1 MNKSRKL
8 RSRNNKTRKI
18 KSYKSKT
25 YKSKTYK
32 SKTYKSKTYKSKT
45 RNYNKRKS
53 GGDIMYYPTSYG
65 KEHFDSKQLGKNMI
79 CSDDNVCLAF
89 GKLSDKVTKSFNGF
103 VDFSYA
109 GNFIKRIGAP
119 SENGFVFEIENI
131 RREYRAYSVL
141 KSAQEPTSDNLMY
154 EYVVGQ
160 YINKV
165 NNLYPCFLETYG
177 LFRYNTEH
185 QWKSFLDEKVNSEK
199 KIEGLTILQDALVP
213 QEIDFAVGCK
223 KSKHLAILIQHLP
236 KPETLEKLSNNAS
249 FIKNELIYALFQLYI
264 PLAKLMNNFTHYD
277 LHLGNVLLYEPVK
290 GKYIEYHYHLTPTIE
305 NTVTKPTATKGKS
318 RTTRTAHMASMALE
332 TISFK
337 SSYLLKIIDY
347 GRSYFFDDERN
358 NSLQVYN
365 DICKTNACD
374 KVVSSGTI
382 DCGAS
387 YGLSWLEDD
396 SKAPAD
402 SHFISSQH
410 KNISHDLLPLS
421 RIYENNTGKNAQR
434 LPADLFSLI
443 KNAMYEQAYGTY
455 HAETAVMTEFPEEIN
470 NVQDAAIV
478 IADFVKRPEYI
489 RHNNAVHRNEG
500 YKLGDL
506 HIWMDGSRPM
516 EFKGAAAA
524 SH

>member
-1 MNKSRKL
+1 MNKSCKLKSRKL
-8 RSRNNKTRKI
+8 KKRNNKTRKI
-18 KSYKSKT
+18 KTKK
-25 YKSKTYK
+25 
-32 SKTYKSKTYKSKT
+32 
-45 RNYNKRKS
+45 YNKRKS

-79 CSDDNVCLAF
+79 CSDDNNVCLAF
-89 GKLSDKVTKSFNGF
+89 GDLSDKVTASFNGF
-103 VDFSYA
+103 VDFNYA
-109 GNFIKRIGAP
+109 RKYIKRIGAP
-119 SENGFVFEIENI
+119 SENGFVFEIENAS
-131 RREYRAYSVL
+131 REYTAYSIL
-141 KSAQEPTSDNLMY
+141 KSARESTSDNLMY

-160 YINKV
+160 YINKL
-165 NNLYPCFLETYG
+165 NKLYPCFLETYG
-177 LFRYNTEH
+177 LFKYKTDH
-185 QWKSFLDEKVNSEK
+185 QWESFLGKKVNSEK
-199 KIEGLTILQDALVP
+199 KIEGSNVLKDALVP
-213 QEIDFAVGCK
+213 QPIDYASGCK
-223 KSKHLAILIQHLP
+223 NSKHLAILIQHLP
-236 KPETLEKLSNNAS
+236 KPESLEELSMNTS

-290 GKYIEYHYHLTPTIE
+290 DKYIEYHYHFTPTIE
-305 NTVTKPTATKGKS
+305 NTATKATVTKPTVTKPTVTKPTVTQGKS

-365 DICKTNACD
+365 DICETNACD

-410 KNISHDLLPLS
+410 KNISHDLLPLD
-421 RIYENNTGKNAQR
+421 RIYKNNTGKNAQK
-434 LPADLFSLI
+434 LPADLFSLM
-443 KNAMYEQAYGTY
+443 KKVMYEDSYGTY

-478 IADFVKRPEYI
+478 IADFVKSPEYI
-489 RHNNAVHRNEG
+489 RHNNAVYRNEG
-500 YKLGDL
+500 DKLGDL

-524 SH
+524 RSASP